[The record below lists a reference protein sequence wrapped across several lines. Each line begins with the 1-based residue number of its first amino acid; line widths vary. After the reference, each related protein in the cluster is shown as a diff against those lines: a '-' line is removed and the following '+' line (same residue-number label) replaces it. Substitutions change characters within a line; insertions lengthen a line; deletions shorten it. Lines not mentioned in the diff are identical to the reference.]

1 MKTSRILFISYFSTI
16 GLFLMGLT
24 IMGFAYNDKS
34 SDDFQRDHYEEI
46 SENLQAF
53 SHINIE
59 KDCDVW
65 ITKGDGSY
73 FTYNIK
79 NAEEHVKPV
88 FDVRND
94 TLFIQNVSR
103 PITIHF
109 NELKSISGHKCEVG
123 LNSFELSKLAVHMK
137 QAELKIGND
146 VTISSLDVV
155 LKESS
160 TVRAWGFNTEK
171 LSLRVDD
178 SQFMAGSNRKLDLVK
193 GIIRNNSTIRINAA
207 KSIQLDLD
215 ESSQLE
221 MR

>member
-1 MKTSRILFISYFSTI
+1 MKTSRILFIAYFSAI
-16 GLFLMGLT
+16 GLFLMGIT

-34 SDDFQRDHYEEI
+34 CDDFHRDHYEEI
-46 SENLQAF
+46 SENLASF
-53 SHINIE
+53 KHIYVD
-59 KDCDVW
+59 KDCDVN
-65 ITKGDGSY
+65 ITKGDRSY

-103 PITIHF
+103 HVTIHF
-109 NELKSISGHKCEVG
+109 NELKSLSGHKCEVG

-137 QAELKIGND
+137 QAELKMGND
-146 VTISSLDVV
+146 VTISSLEVV

-160 TVRAWGFNTEK
+160 TVRAWGFNTKK
-171 LSLRVDD
+171 LSLLVDD
-178 SQFMAGSNRKLDLVK
+178 SQFMASSDLKLDLVK
-193 GIIRNNSTIRINAA
+193 GTIRNNSTISINAA

-215 ESSQLE
+215 DSSQLQ